1 MSKRRLNEDEDTDGS
16 GEGSLGMSMVHEL
29 DSEDM
34 ERIDDDLYA
43 LDGASVSEAVDH
55 SDIEE
60 YIEHGARA
68 FGHERGEGADGHGMD
83 SEEKCSHD
91 VHGYDAGSI
100 LKAREVSSDF
110 FEQELFRSN
119 LETRFVKFF
128 GGFSSKK
135 YVKKIRRMCSENME
149 SIEVSYLDVE
159 QESGDLVRLLNQH
172 AEQTIEVMNAALEKV
187 VRVHFPNYHMIKPK
201 VHARI
206 TGLPVVEGIRALR
219 NNHLGKL
226 VRVSGVVTRR
236 SGVFPHYS
244 IMKFNCLKCKSV
256 FGPFIAS
263 VFKPKHCFECQS
275 KGPFCVD
282 TTETIYKDFQ
292 KLTIQEIPGSVPP
305 GSLPR
310 SKDVLLFYDLIDC
323 AKPGEEVEVTGVY
336 KNSFNVSLNIKN
348 GFPVFFTVI
357 EASSVSKDEGVSE
370 MTEED
375 VRDIRRM
382 GMHPD
387 IRRIVVNSIAPSV
400 YGQEVVKRAVALAM
414 LGGVAK
420 ESRSHRIRGD
430 INVLLIGDPGMAKSQ
445 FLRYVE
451 NTSHRAVLSTGQG
464 ASGVGLTASVRKDPV
479 VKEWTLEGGALVLA
493 DRGVCL
499 IDEFDKMNEHDRTSI
514 HEAMEQQSISIS
526 KAGIVAT
533 LHARCS
539 VIAAANPI
547 RGRYN
552 ASLAFTQNV
561 NLSDP
566 IVSRFDILCVIKDV
580 VDSVEDER
588 TARFIIESHDGGG
601 KSKVNGFDAAKKM
614 MSQELLRKYIMYARS
629 NVQPVFHDMDM
640 EKISSLY
647 SELRKE
653 GLSSGLPVTVRHVE
667 SIVRISEAFAKMRLS
682 ASVNVEDVDEAI
694 SVVLD
699 SFMGAQKYSIHK
711 SLRRK
716 FIRYFNKNNVDV
728 LVFLLKEVFSEK
740 IKAFRSQNVTV
751 DEFERRVQSFGFA
764 IPTGFYGSEAFKE
777 HGFKLDRESRM
788 LSRNSA

>member
-1 MSKRRLNEDEDTDGS
+1 MSKRRLDEDESTEVS
-16 GEGSLGMSMVHEL
+16 GEGSLNFSVVHEL

-34 ERIDDDLYA
+34 ERIEDDSYM
-43 LDGASVSEAVDH
+43 LDGASVSEVADH

-60 YIEHGARA
+60 YIEHDARI
-68 FGHERGEGADGHGMD
+68 FGYERREDYNGHEMQNGRMHMD
-83 SEEKCSHD
+83 NAQSYD
-91 VHGYDAGSI
+91 VGSV
-100 LKAREVSSDF
+100 LKAQEVSSDF
-110 FEQELFRSN
+110 FDQEFFRSD
-119 LETRFVKFF
+119 LETRFVNFF
-128 GGFSSKK
+128 GTFGSKK
-135 YVKKIRRMCSENME
+135 YVKKIRQMCSENME
-149 SIEVSYLDVE
+149 SIEVNYLDVE
-159 QESGDLVRLLNQH
+159 QESSDLVRLLDQH
-172 AEQTIEVMNAALEKV
+172 AERTIEVMNVALERV
-187 VRVHFPNYHMIKPK
+187 VKMHFPNYYMIKSK
-201 VHARI
+201 IHARI

-263 VFKPKHCFECQS
+263 VFKPTHCFECQS
-275 KGPFCVD
+275 KGPFSVD

-323 AKPGEEVEVTGVY
+323 AKPGEEIEVTGVY
-336 KNSFNVSLNIKN
+336 KNGFNVSLNIKN

-370 MTEED
+370 MTDED
-375 VRDIRRM
+375 IREIRRM

-400 YGQEVVKRAVALAM
+400 YGQEEVKRAVALAM
-414 LGGVAK
+414 FGGVAK

-430 INVLLIGDPGMAKSQ
+430 INVLLLGDPGMAKSQ

-580 VDSVEDER
+580 VDCVEDER
-588 TARFIIESHDGGG
+588 TARFIIESHRGG
-601 KSKVNGFDAAKKM
+601 KSKISGFDATKKI

-629 NVQPVFHDMDM
+629 NVQPAFHDVDM

-699 SFMGAQKYSIHK
+699 SFMGAQKHSIHK
-711 SLRRK
+711 SLRKK
-716 FIRYFNKNNVDV
+716 FMRYFNKSNADV

-740 IKAFRSQNVTV
+740 MKAFHNQSVTV
-751 DEFERRVQSFGFA
+751 DEFERRAQSFGFTV
-764 IPTGFYGSEAFKE
+764 PEGFYGSEVFKE
-777 HGFKLDRESRM
+777 HGFKLNRESRM
-788 LSRNSA
+788 LSRNNG